1 MFERMEVAEQ
11 AYKGGKPS
19 KTPTRSEANR
29 AVHVRKLNKGEFNL
43 LTKPKKGRT
52 GKLKTKNA
60 GHPSDAPT
68 GAKNTCLLHV
78 SRHFLEECKILKVY
92 SKKEAAQRTHK
103 TIDTRSSGNNKR
115 GKVV

>member
-52 GKLKTKNA
+52 GKLKTKMQA
-60 GHPSDAPT
+60 IRAMRQP
-68 GAKNTCLLHV
+68 
-78 SRHFLEECKILKVY
+78 EQKIHAY
-92 SKKEAAQRTHK
+92 CMSP
-103 TIDTRSSGNNKR
+103 DTS
-115 GKVV
+115 